1 MADEVEIGNVGGENG
16 VASEATLK
24 SLSRAIEKLASS
36 SGKDPTKEA
45 GKVQKQ
51 YNDVIKSGVTVSTKN
66 RDALKK
72 GTETTKKATQATNKF
87 SRALAGAGVAAISSV
102 VQSIKGFATQIIAG
116 GNQLQDF
123 TQHIPLVGGLVSP
136 FAAILDNS
144 ISSFRELS
152 NVGASFNNSITEMR
166 YAAAGLEL
174 SLDEM
179 SSMISG
185 NSESLRLLG
194 GTVGEGVARFAAIN
208 RNMKATG
215 DFAALKQMGFTVEQI
230 NEGMSD
236 YTALQSRLG
245 RLQRMDNAQIAQG
258 SARYMQTLDRLTK
271 ITGKSRE
278 QMEATLRAQAQD
290 AGIRTLL
297 NQFDPLSD
305 EFANLQ
311 ESLALIEEVGG
322 PTATAMKDLLDGM
335 VSSPETGQFLAMLG
349 EGGPAIQQAL
359 EDIGD
364 GADPQVLLNAMQNA
378 GGDLQRFANMDADAR
393 KQYID
398 LLRDTNPAMA
408 DFLDASTRMIEVGS
422 ADAQAARD
430 EQANR
435 DEITRSLTTFDDS
448 IRAMRATIAQAI
460 LDSGLFENMADMVAS
475 FADLF
480 KPEGSL
486 VSGINDFID
495 EIVFFIE
502 DVKALGFKEA
512 FKGLF
517 AEGGA
522 FEGIGE
528 SIKSALTTT
537 LLGAGAVIAGGIVA
551 AMTAKSV
558 IGLVGRGISGAFSG
572 LFSGGGAGGGGGGG
586 GGGRRRGGGGGAGRA
601 GAGLGSFLGNMGGGA
616 MTGAAKGL
624 QAFAHPMVPIGA
636 AALGAAVV
644 AIGAGIAGATWLIG
658 SALPT
663 LRDGLASFETLD
675 GAALSQAGDG
685 MAAVAVGMA
694 AFGAGSAV
702 SGLGSLVG
710 GITEGIAGLF
720 GAEDPMD
727 KMVRF
732 ASYDID
738 ADKVKNNAEAM
749 VAFSAAMAAQG
760 AASAA
765 GGVGGLVGGI
775 ADGIMSFF
783 GGNEDPAEAVKRF
796 GDMDINI
803 SGVTNNANAIMAM
816 SDAMNSFSADSL
828 DNSGITAYNEAL
840 QSLVET
846 LKDLNAELS
855 RDNNGF
861 SFGTGTNA
869 GDVLGNIS
877 TSSAGSAE
885 SMNQLN
891 TLMTQMLEIL
901 GDMATDIDQTER
913 NTRNLQGGNIANGY
927 VSTTG

>member
-208 RNMKATG
+208 KNMKATG
-215 DFAALKQMGFTVEQI
+215 DFAALKQMGFTVEEI
-230 NEGMSD
+230 NEGMAD

-245 RLQRMDNAQIAQG
+245 RIQRMDNAQLAAG

-271 ITGKSRE
+271 VTGKSRE
-278 QMEATLRAQAQD
+278 QMEATLREQATD

-305 EFANLQ
+305 EFSNLQ
-311 ESLALIEEVGG
+311 TSLAMIDEVGG

-335 VSSPETGQFLAMLG
+335 VSAPETGQFLAMLG
-349 EGGPAIQQAL
+349 EGGPIMQQAL

-364 GADPQVLLNAMQNA
+364 GADPQVLINAMRRS
-378 GGDLQRFANMDADAR
+378 GGDLERFAGMDADAR

-398 LLRDTNPAMA
+398 LLRSTNPQMA
-408 DFLDASTRMIEVGS
+408 EFLDASTRMLEVGG
-422 ADAQAARD
+422 ADFEAARE
-430 EQANR
+430 EQARR
-435 DEITRSLTTFDDS
+435 DEITGTLTTFDDA
-448 IRAMRATIAQAI
+448 IRSMRATIAKAI
-460 LDSGLFENMADMVAS
+460 LDSGLFENMADVVAS

-480 KPEGSL
+480 NPEGSL

-495 EIVFFIE
+495 EIMFFIE

-558 IGLVGRGISGAFSG
+558 IGLVGKGISGAFSG

-586 GGGRRRGGGGGAGRA
+586 GRRRRGGGGGAGRA

-702 SGLGSLVG
+702 AGLGSLVG

-738 ADKVKNNAEAM
+738 AAKVKNNAEAM

-816 SDAMNSFSADSL
+816 SNAMNSFSAESL

-861 SFGTGTNA
+861 SLGTGTNA